1 MFNITKLKKLI
12 DSNCNFSQIQLT
24 PNLHLY
30 YSHMAGRMFLTL
42 RGKESVN
49 IIQFMQKMRFPRIEN
64 NLEVID
70 MYNNEKIKSTFE
82 QITED
87 YRKNGIATNTNIS
100 FIDDTFPSN
109 KKVAVFNLNG
119 LIRCFETEYINYFK
133 QDKVYYYTNKA
144 QELLIVTNQHFDP
157 IAVMV
162 PYGRLKGEELK
173 NKIIEKLSWSTCK
186 GVFLFYLLN
195 NSNHTINNNQLYF
208 NPITSNITSYS
219 PY

>member
-12 DSNCNFSQIQLT
+12 DSNCNFKQIQLT
-24 PNLHLY
+24 SNLNLY
-30 YSHMAGRMFLTL
+30 YSHLAGRMFLNL
-42 RGKESVN
+42 KGKDSTN
-49 IIQFMQKMRFPRIEN
+49 IIQFMQKMKYRRIED
-64 NLEVID
+64 NLEAVSI
-70 MYNNEKIKSTFE
+70 YENNKIKDTFE
-82 QITED
+82 KITED

-119 LIRCFETEYINYFK
+119 LIRCFETEYINCFK

-173 NKIIEKLSWSTCK
+173 NKIIEKLS
-186 GVFLFYLLN
+186 
-195 NSNHTINNNQLYF
+195 
-208 NPITSNITSYS
+208 
-219 PY
+219 